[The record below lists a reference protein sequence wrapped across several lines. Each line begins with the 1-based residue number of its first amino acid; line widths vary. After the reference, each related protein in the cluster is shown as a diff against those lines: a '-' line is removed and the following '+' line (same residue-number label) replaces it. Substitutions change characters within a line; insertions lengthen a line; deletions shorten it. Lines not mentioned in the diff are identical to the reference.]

1 MMSKVETNLAD
12 YSHAGTTFEAHVAHT
27 GGTQKRP
34 VVLVA
39 HQWAGQCY
47 HECERADLLAEA
59 GYVGIA
65 IDTYGKGVRGTV
77 GADNSALMAPLMA
90 DRALLRDRLLAAV
103 AFAKTHPLADPSRIA
118 VIGFC
123 FGGLCALDVARSGT
137 KDVAGVVSFHGV
149 YPPPNLGPQGPIHAQ
164 VQLHHGWEDPLAPP
178 QDVIALAKE
187 LTDAGAKWQLNAYGD
202 TVHAFTAKGM
212 NARAEGAQ
220 YNEIA
225 DRRSWQA
232 TLLFLQEIF
241 A

>member
-1 MMSKVETNLAD
+1 MSKVEAGYAD
-12 YSHAGTTFEAHVAHT
+12 YSHAGTTFEAYVAHT
-27 GGTQKRP
+27 GGTEKRP
-34 VVLVA
+34 AVLVA
-39 HQWAGQCY
+39 HQWAGQCP
-47 HECERADLLAEA
+47 HECGRADLLAEA

-77 GADNSALMAPLMA
+77 GQDNSALMNPLLA
-90 DRALLRDRLLAAV
+90 DRALLRGRLLAAV
-103 AFAKTHPLADPSRIA
+103 DFAKAHPLADPSRIA

-149 YPPPNLGPQGPIHAQ
+149 YPPPNLGPQAPIHAQ

-178 QDVIALAKE
+178 QDVLALAKE
-187 LTDAGAKWQLNAYGD
+187 LTDAGAKWQLSAYGD

-212 NARAEGAQ
+212 NNRAEGAQ

-232 TLLFLQEIF
+232 TLLFLEEIF